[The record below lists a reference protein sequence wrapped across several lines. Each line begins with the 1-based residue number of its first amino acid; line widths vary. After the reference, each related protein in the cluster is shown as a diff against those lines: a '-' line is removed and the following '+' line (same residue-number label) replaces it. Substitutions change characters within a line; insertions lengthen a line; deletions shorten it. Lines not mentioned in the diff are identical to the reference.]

1 LPIDLELFGQFA
13 VGRQKRMTLNLE
25 QPVTVR
31 DVAVLV
37 GLDPEDVG
45 LISIDGVQS
54 EVEDPVPS
62 DCRLCFFPPMTGG

>member
-1 LPIDLELFGQFA
+1 LPVDIELFGQYA
-13 VGRQKRMTLNLE
+13 TGRPKRTTLKLA

-31 DVAVLV
+31 EAAVLV
-37 GLDPEDVG
+37 GLDPDTLG

-54 EVEDPVPS
+54 ELDDPVPA